1 MSIECILNTGVT
13 QTFPRGFN
21 FSDYTSSFL
30 EILFRP
36 FSIFMLSSFVSF
48 SLLCS
53 NSWIANHSV
62 CWKPWLLHG
71 DSFVLPLDIFNSE
84 LMFSSVFSFFPVG
97 FLHDL
102 LCGRALQRSV
112 TFAHAGAEGLLDNL
126 FSLTFWARVSARH
139 AGCKFRCYLQM
150 GLEFGFLKEE
160 GFPHPSALS
169 GPAALLIPNQWSES
183 F

>member
-1 MSIECILNTGVT
+1 MSNERIVNTGVT
-13 QTFPRGFN
+13 QIFPRGFN

-30 EILFRP
+30 EILFHP

-53 NSWIANHSV
+53 NPWIANHSV

-71 DSFVLPLDIFNSE
+71 DSLVLSLDIFNSE
-84 LMFSSVFSFFPVG
+84 LTFSSVFSFFPVG
-97 FLHDL
+97 FL

-126 FSLTFWARVSARH
+126 FSLTFRARVSARH

-169 GPAALLIPNQWSES
+169 GLAALLIPNQWSES